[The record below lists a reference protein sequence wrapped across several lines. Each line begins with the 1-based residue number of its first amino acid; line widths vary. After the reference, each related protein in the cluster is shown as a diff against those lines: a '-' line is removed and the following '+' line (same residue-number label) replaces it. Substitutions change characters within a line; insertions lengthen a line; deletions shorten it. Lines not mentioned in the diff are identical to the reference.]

1 MTVSFIRS
9 TLWGLY
15 YRRQHTIQRM
25 REGGRCMR
33 AECQALEALKVQLEV
48 SNHWTLRQH
57 IAMVA
62 GMRPQI
68 VTLVRLTFHKDNS
81 FQNKVLDLLID
92 CQNTIQQPTLF

>member
-1 MTVSFIRS
+1 MTVSLIRS
-9 TLWGLY
+9 TLWSLY
-15 YRRQHTIQRM
+15 YRRKHTIQRM
-25 REGGRCMR
+25 KEGGRNMR
-33 AECQALEALKVQLEV
+33 KECEALEALKVQLEV
-48 SNHWTLRQH
+48 SKQWGILQH